1 VRGKTVDG
9 WTIDKSCELYGIDR
23 WGEGYFSIAKSGDV
37 AVRAERGAEA
47 AVNLRELVEE
57 IRRRGLHTPLL
68 IRFSDILGSR
78 ISDLAGC
85 FAAANSEYAYSG
97 GYRPVYPVKTN
108 QQRQVVE
115 ELIESGRPY
124 NMGLEVGSK
133 PELLIALALLDTP
146 DALIV
151 CNGYKDREYIETAL
165 LAQRLGRTPV
175 IVLDRPDELPL
186 LIKVS
191 HELGIRPHVGVRCR
205 LATRGAGKW
214 ADSTGDRS
222 KFGLSAAEIVE
233 VVDLLRSE
241 RMQGCLE
248 MLHFHIGSQITEIRA
263 HKDAL
268 REASQIFVGLHD
280 LGCAPRF
287 VDVGGGLGVDYVGSK
302 TSFHSSMNYTMQ
314 EYSYDVVAALQEA
327 CDQRGV
333 PHPEIVSESGRALV
347 SHASVLIFDILGV
360 DGPLRRTIPSP
371 PTHAEHKV
379 IRDLWEVWSAIEPG
393 NVQEFFHDAVELK
406 EEATSAFSLGYLDLS
421 ARARAEEIF
430 WSCCEK
436 ILGLL
441 PSLERVPEE
450 LEGLERQL
458 ADTYYGNFS
467 VFQSLP
473 DSWALDQLFPV
484 MPIHRLEEEPT
495 RRGIFADLTCDCDGK
510 IDRFIDLRGERRVLE
525 LHEPNDRPYYV
536 GAFLVGAYQETLG
549 ELHNLFGDTDAVHVR
564 IDSGGRYSIQ
574 QVVEGDSIE
583 EVLSYVQYDRRDLS
597 ERVRRA
603 IEVALRKGDI
613 TLEESALL
621 RRRYEQGLSGYT
633 YLD

>member
-1 VRGKTVDG
+1 
-9 WTIDKSCELYGIDR
+9 
-23 WGEGYFSIAKSGDV
+23 
-37 AVRAERGAEA
+37 
-47 AVNLRELVEE
+47 
-57 IRRRGLHTPLL
+57 
-68 IRFSDILGSR
+68 
-78 ISDLAGC
+78 
-85 FAAANSEYAYSG
+85 
-97 GYRPVYPVKTN
+97 
-108 QQRQVVE
+108 
-115 ELIESGRPY
+115 
-124 NMGLEVGSK
+124 
-133 PELLIALALLDTP
+133 
-146 DALIV
+146 
-151 CNGYKDREYIETAL
+151 
-165 LAQRLGRTPV
+165 
-175 IVLDRPDELPL
+175 
-186 LIKVS
+186 
-191 HELGIRPHVGVRCR
+191 
-205 LATRGAGKW
+205 
-214 ADSTGDRS
+214 
-222 KFGLSAAEIVE
+222 
-233 VVDLLRSE
+233 
-241 RMQGCLE
+241 MQGCLE